1 MIGQILGDRYE
12 LLRELGCHLGRR
24 TYLALDRYRYEQVV
38 LQLLLFGGGM
48 TWDDFKVF
56 EREVAVL
63 QTLDHPAIPRYLDYF
78 EINTPDLKG
87 FALVQTYIE
96 AKSLA
101 TWQAEGRVFSEE
113 DLRLLADRLLDIL
126 IYLHSR
132 QPPVIHRDIKPTN
145 VLLGDRSGHDLGK
158 VYLVDFGAVQT
169 ATASRAQTV
178 VGTYGYMPP
187 EQFGGKTLPASDL
200 YALGMTLIYLA
211 TGTPPDQL
219 PQKELRVQFQPLVS
233 LSPPFIRWLE
243 KMVAPALEE

>member
-87 FALVQTYIE
+87 FALVQT
-96 AKSLA
+96 
-101 TWQAEGRVFSEE
+101 
-113 DLRLLADRLLDIL
+113 
-126 IYLHSR
+126 
-132 QPPVIHRDIKPTN
+132 
-145 VLLGDRSGHDLGK
+145 
-158 VYLVDFGAVQT
+158 
-169 ATASRAQTV
+169 
-178 VGTYGYMPP
+178 
-187 EQFGGKTLPASDL
+187 
-200 YALGMTLIYLA
+200 
-211 TGTPPDQL
+211 
-219 PQKELRVQFQPLVS
+219 
-233 LSPPFIRWLE
+233 
-243 KMVAPALEE
+243 